1 MKTKQILL
9 SAVIILCG
17 ALAFGQGKNAPYKIE
32 RIKAFLYY
40 NTNKSMDTPQVAGTL
55 SENLIDNDSMM
66 LWNTIIG
73 EGSAQGMSN
82 QTFVVVE
89 ISGNPK
95 DYVSRDIRL
104 TALLGKKVALRQS
117 QSFAILDQNNR
128 YYAAFMVY
136 DTGCGKLTLTAEI
149 LNKQLVESKL
159 KKTIAFN
166 CGE

>member
-1 MKTKQILL
+1 MKIKH
-9 SAVIILCG
+9 IILSVFIILFG
-17 ALAFGQGKNAPYKIE
+17 AFTYGQGKNVPYKIE
-32 RIKAFLYY
+32 HIKAFLYY
-40 NTNKSMDTPQVAGTL
+40 NTNKSMGTPQVAGTL

-73 EGSAQGMSN
+73 EGSAQGISN

-104 TALLGKKVALRQS
+104 TALMGKKVALRQT

-136 DTGCGKLTLTAEI
+136 DTGCSDLTLTAEI
-149 LNKQLVESKL
+149 LNKQVVESKL